1 MKFGFCWVFVISM
14 FVCIW
19 GLLYYG
25 ICCCCYFILC
35 NNIIFNFNCVW
46 IFRYFYSVVVE
57 ERGYGLG
64 DIWGGDV
71 L

>member
-1 MKFGFCWVFVISM
+1 MFVFEFYCIMVFVVVVI
-14 FVCIW
+14 
-19 GLLYYG
+19 LYYV
-25 ICCCCYFILC
+25 IILF
-35 NNIIFNFNCVW
+35 FNFNCVW
-46 IFRYFYSVVVE
+46 ICRYFYSVVIE

>member
-1 MKFGFCWVFVISM
+1 MVFVVVVI
-14 FVCIW
+14 
-19 GLLYYG
+19 LYYV
-25 ICCCCYFILC
+25 IILF
-35 NNIIFNFNCVW
+35 FNFNCVW
-46 IFRYFYSVVVE
+46 IFRYFYSVVIE